1 MCKRR
6 HGFHEYYN
14 KISIYMYIFLQN
26 VSVWIAYSSNHYNL
40 LGSENVSCI
49 TGMKTTVTNICDL
62 DKADKS
68 WNNEII

>member
-1 MCKRR
+1 
-6 HGFHEYYN
+6 
-14 KISIYMYIFLQN
+14 MYIFLQN